1 MLKILIVNILI
12 FYKYL
17 FILKLM
23 FVFFVMIM
31 FILSF
36 GEVNMFIKIL
46 WKYNLNCRIDNVYK
60 MNVLIVILL
69 VFNCD
74 L

>member
-1 MLKILIVNILI
+1 
-12 FYKYL
+12 
-17 FILKLM
+17 M

-46 WKYNLNCRIDNVYK
+46 WKYNLKWRIDNFYK